1 MIGNKI
7 MNRPLSYPG
16 KRDEKNLGLT
26 SLEESAE
33 ANSDGGPDKV
43 GLVGGTT
50 AGGKIHAIGSIRADS
65 KQGGIK
71 LIKLVG

>member
-1 MIGNKI
+1 LIGNKI

-43 GLVGGTT
+43 GLVGGAT
-50 AGGKIHAIGSIRADS
+50 ASGKVGAVNMIG
-65 KQGGIK
+65 K
-71 LIKLVG
+71 